1 MPVFSIVRSLVLILH
16 LASRPSFAFVIERS
30 QTRLWFPRS
39 RLAIATKATV
49 GSVVEIDCTLRPEG
63 DFVPDMLFDGIA
75 IDKSDEPKRL
85 KFCLGQGNYVP
96 GLHDLVLAMEVGEM
110 VKDIRIDAGWGD
122 WNPALNVSIAIK
134 ALEGNG
140 LETARIKVGTEL
152 LMANGMRALVTQ
164 RCEDAIVV
172 DANPPLS
179 GASYLATVK
188 LLAVNDPPKDLVYAA
203 DSCSSCR
210 YQVATV
216 ALGCFWGAELA
227 YMREPG
233 VVGTKGMAYKRRRKI
248 AHCTLSL
255 RNLLLYFQVGYTQG
269 TMNNP
274 TYEEVCTGYT
284 GHNEVVRVVFD
295 PAVVSYDQLLRVFW
309 ESHDPTQGN
318 RQGKHGSHTYSVE
331 DYGLTAEQIRSQY
344 KDYCERFN
352 IPMRN

>member
-233 VVGTKGMAYKRRRKI
+233 VVGTKGMAYNRRR
-248 AHCTLSL
+248 
-255 RNLLLYFQVGYTQG
+255 
-269 TMNNP
+269 
-274 TYEEVCTGYT
+274 
-284 GHNEVVRVVFD
+284 
-295 PAVVSYDQLLRVFW
+295 
-309 ESHDPTQGN
+309 N
-318 RQGKHGSHTYSVE
+318 RTSHTLIKKSAPLLPSWLHAGNDE
-331 DYGLTAEQIRSQY
+331 
-344 KDYCERFN
+344 
-352 IPMRN
+352 